1 MKCEHCNGTGK
12 VRKYFYEKTDVNKWE
27 QVWGDCPCNKCNGTG
42 KIEITNDEWRKDC
55 SAEEFAKWIYDLIM
69 HKGNTKWY
77 EDLLDYREDTM
88 DYRADY
94 HLIEMWLKQP
104 HNEKE

>member
-1 MKCEHCNGTGK
+1 MKCSQCHGYGYIDNLE
-12 VRKYFYEKTDVNKWE
+12 
-27 QVWGDCPCNKCNGTG
+27 GDGIRCPKCNGVGRITFG
-42 KIEITNDEWRKDC
+42 KEPEIYTNDEWRKTC

-69 HKGNTKWY
+69 HEGNTEWY

-94 HLIEMWLKQP
+94 HLIEMWLKEI
-104 HNEKE
+104 HKNEV

>member
-1 MKCEHCNGTGK
+1 MGAIKPKPPQYFINLMQKILEEK
-12 VRKYFYEKTDVNKWE
+12 RKT
-27 QVWGDCPCNKCNGTG
+27 Q
-42 KIEITNDEWRKDC
+42 TNDDWRKTC
-55 SAEEFAKWIYDLIM
+55 STEEFAKWIYDLIM
-69 HKGNTKWY
+69 HKGNTEWY